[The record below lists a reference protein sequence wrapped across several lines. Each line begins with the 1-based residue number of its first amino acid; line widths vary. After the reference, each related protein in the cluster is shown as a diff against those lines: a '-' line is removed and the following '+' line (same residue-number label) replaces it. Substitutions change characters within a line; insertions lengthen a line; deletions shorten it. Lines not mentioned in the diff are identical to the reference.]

1 MEQTRNEDDA
11 KVKNT
16 RDETPKKGE
25 FKKTKT
31 EFHQEKLTT
40 EIFEYFG
47 QKTDTEM
54 MKNMVKKKCEKK
66 NEIKNK
72 RERRKVRS
80 NKKKIHKSGDG
91 LKKKNKE
98 T

>member
-16 RDETPKKGE
+16 RDETPKKGG

-47 QKTDTEM
+47 QK
-54 MKNMVKKKCEKK
+54 N
-66 NEIKNK
+66 
-72 RERRKVRS
+72 RY
-80 NKKKIHKSGDG
+80 GDEEEHG
-91 LKKKNKE
+91 E
-98 T
+98 EEV